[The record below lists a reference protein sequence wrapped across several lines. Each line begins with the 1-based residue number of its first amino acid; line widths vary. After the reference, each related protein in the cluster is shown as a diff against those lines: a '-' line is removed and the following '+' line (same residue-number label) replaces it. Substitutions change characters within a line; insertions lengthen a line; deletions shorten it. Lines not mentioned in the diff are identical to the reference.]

1 MKLALSR
8 LSAAA
13 LLAILLVVIS
23 GATGSKGPNLQPNKL
38 LILSTTDVK
47 GKTGPCG

>member
-8 LSAAA
+8 LSTAA
-13 LLAILLVVIS
+13 LLAILFMLIAAAS
-23 GATGSKGPNLQPNKL
+23 GAKGPLLQPNKL
-38 LILSTTDVK
+38 IILSTADVK

>member
-8 LSAAA
+8 LTAAIA
-13 LLAILLVVIS
+13 FAVLLIAIS
-23 GATGSKGPNLQPNKL
+23 GASGTKSNNLQPNKL
-38 LILSTTDVK
+38 IILSTSDVK

>member
-13 LLAILLVVIS
+13 LFAILLLAIS
-23 GATGSKGPNLQPNKL
+23 GASGAKGPLLQPNKL
-38 LILSTTDVK
+38 IILSTADVK